1 MACGRVGGATGG
13 RLGCGCGRPTSSGFG
28 AGRSEEAAGLF
39 AGLGVCAATG
49 RLGVAGRLTGLLA
62 FVSTFALAGLA
73 GTGFLDGELTT
84 TGCVGGA
91 GRVADPAVGLAS
103 SIGLLGEAGLAG
115 LVCELLA
122 ELGAGASAAFGFAGA
137 AFLTERMAS
146 VGGDLLGDEA
156 LVAPPFLSKPRIRF
170 ASSSLIELL

>member
-1 MACGRVGGATGG
+1 M
-13 RLGCGCGRPTSSGFG
+13 L
-28 AGRSEEAAGLF
+28 

-62 FVSTFALAGLA
+62 FGSTFGSTFALAGLA
-73 GTGFLDGELTT
+73 GTGFLDGALTT

-115 LVCELLA
+115 LV
-122 ELGAGASAAFGFAGA
+122 
-137 AFLTERMAS
+137 
-146 VGGDLLGDEA
+146 
-156 LVAPPFLSKPRIRF
+156 
-170 ASSSLIELL
+170 